1 VASPFAGWL
10 MDAFGKTAMVG
21 GTAAA
26 FVPFWPVAFWGPA
39 AALGVVMLAT
49 WALLRNRPEDVRLP
63 PIEQYHR
70 EPESL
75 IDEEE
80 RAAVIPEGSW
90 RIIGEVLSSPSI
102 WMLAVAYFPIKLAR
116 YSFYFWGPKYVEESL
131 GTAAFTSAMTAA
143 WMPIGGM
150 VGVVVTGYI
159 SDKMFQ
165 ARRAPIIVLSL
176 LATAAVML
184 LGQRQ
189 IDNIW
194 VMRAYFFLVG
204 LFLYGPDSMVSATA
218 AIDFGTKRGTGAA
231 TGFVNG
237 IGSLGAILGGYL
249 PGVLTTKTDWTVFF
263 QISLTGLIVSAVIL
277 VPLWWR
283 RPPTA

>member
-1 VASPFAGWL
+1 
-10 MDAFGKTAMVG
+10 
-21 GTAAA
+21 
-26 FVPFWPVAFWGPA
+26 
-39 AALGVVMLAT
+39 
-49 WALLRNRPEDVRLP
+49 
-63 PIEQYHR
+63 
-70 EPESL
+70 
-75 IDEEE
+75 
-80 RAAVIPEGSW
+80 
-90 RIIGEVLSSPSI
+90 
-102 WMLAVAYFPIKLAR
+102 
-116 YSFYFWGPKYVEESL
+116 
-131 GTAAFTSAMTAA
+131 MTAA